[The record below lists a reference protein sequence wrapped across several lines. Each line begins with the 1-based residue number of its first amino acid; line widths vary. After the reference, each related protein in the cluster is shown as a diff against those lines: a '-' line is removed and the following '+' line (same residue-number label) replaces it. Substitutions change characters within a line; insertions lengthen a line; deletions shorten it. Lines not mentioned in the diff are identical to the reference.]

1 MKVLLW
7 GNDCLVTAM
16 LPLIKLNITR
26 MLAVFRLLRPLS
38 QFHCVK
44 ACCVFVILVLC
55 TVSVSLYSAGKCH
68 LNGNNLAVSNRMHT
82 VMWIYHCLSGFK
94 TAFDRQHSETA
105 FVASRCEMIPIEW
118 VCRRIATG
126 SFLKR
131 NPGVKEGYRF
141 SPLKMEMFFKVRFC
155 CLEIKLLGRFCYPW
169 YFTYFPNWCPQCLFH
184 CSVFR
189 MMPIMTL
196 SGQRSSFWQLVLS
209 WQVWLLAVVRWTSWA
224 KAR

>member
-82 VMWIYHCLSGFK
+82 VMRIYHCLSGFK

-155 CLEIKLLGRFCYPW
+155 CLEIKLLGRFCYP
-169 YFTYFPNWCPQCLFH
+169 
-184 CSVFR
+184 
-189 MMPIMTL
+189 
-196 SGQRSSFWQLVLS
+196 
-209 WQVWLLAVVRWTSWA
+209 
-224 KAR
+224 